1 MDRPQNRKIS
11 GSRKTAYLLVGLLA
25 GLLIPLLA
33 VFLARRIQPIL
44 PGATAIKLVRGCQA
58 TLLDKSLQPVFTI
71 SLDCPGVDSI
81 RIWPLPIIQ
90 PFMEDWYEE
99 DMPGELRSKTG
110 IKLDRIKV
118 LDGLYTT
125 KKALNSLFLTPKE
138 ALWTA
143 G

>member
-1 MDRPQNRKIS
+1 MDDSPQTRKLT
-11 GSRKTAYLLVGLLA
+11 GSRKAVYLLIGLLI

-33 VFLARRIQPIL
+33 VFLTRSIQPIL

-58 TLLDKSLQPVFTI
+58 TLMDKSLQPVFTI

-90 PFMEDWYEE
+90 PFIEDWYEE
-99 DMPGELRSKTG
+99 DNKPEDLRAKTG
-110 IKLDRIKV
+110 IKLDRIQG
-118 LDGLYTT
+118 LDDLYTSRN
-125 KKALNSLFLTPKE
+125 ALNSLFL
-138 ALWTA
+138 ALRRHC

>member
-58 TLLDKSLQPVFTI
+58 TLMDKSLQPVFTV

-90 PFMEDWYEE
+90 PFMEDWK
-99 DMPGELRSKTG
+99 DGLPGDLEAKTDL
-110 IKLDRIKV
+110 KLDIKKDID
-118 LDGLYTT
+118 LRRQ
-125 KKALNSLFLTPKE
+125 
-138 ALWTA
+138 LWTV